1 MFIVG
6 IDVAKRNHE
15 VTVITSEGQ
24 VVQKAFSIRNN
35 CTGYNLMMGKLKKL
49 TNAKS
54 QLVFAMES
62 TAHYWL
68 ALYTRLRK
76 DGYKAIVLN
85 PIQTSAM
92 REMSIRKTKTDSK
105 DSFLIAE
112 LIRFGRYA
120 QSNVAHDKLQALKEL
135 CRNRYYLVDM
145 ASDLKRKAIAL
156 IDRIFPEYETQFD
169 SMFCKSSIAVLKK
182 YPTPKKL
189 SNANLSKLTE
199 ILWNSS
205 NGRFGE
211 WKAQELKTLA
221 RNSFGVE
228 DCEDTY
234 SMLLLTMLDEIQS
247 LTEKADGL
255 EKKISNLLKDFDS
268 TITSIPGIGPILGAC
283 ILSEIGDVT
292 RFRSADKLAAYI
304 GVDPSISQSGE
315 YTSDLAHMSKR
326 GSPYLRRAVWMA
338 SVVAVQ
344 RDPMFRAYY
353 DKKAAQGLKYMNIIG
368 HVTKKMTAV
377 IFAILRDNKV
387 YTPVLPDTV

>member
-6 IDVAKRNHE
+6 IDVAKRSHE

-35 CTGYNLMMGKLKKL
+35 CMGYNLMMEKLRKL
-49 TNAKS
+49 TNVKS
-54 QLVFAMES
+54 QIVFAVES

-120 QSNVAHDKLQALKEL
+120 QSNVAQDKLLALKEL

-156 IDRIFPEYETQFD
+156 IDRIFPEYETQFETI
-169 SMFCKSSIAVLKK
+169 FCKSSIAVLKK

-189 SNANLSKLTE
+189 AHANLSKLTE
-199 ILWNSS
+199 ILLDSS

-211 WKAQELKTLA
+211 WKAQELKSLA
-221 RNSFGVE
+221 RDSFGVE
-228 DCEDTY
+228 DCEDIY
-234 SMLLLTMLDEIQS
+234 AMLLLTMLDEIQS
-247 LTEKADGL
+247 LTEKADEL
-255 EKKISNLLKDFDS
+255 EKRISSLLKEFDS
-268 TITSIPGIGPILGAC
+268 TITSVPGIGPILGAC

-292 RFRSADKLAAYI
+292 RFRSADKLTAYI
-304 GVDPSISQSGE
+304 GVDPSVNQSGE
-315 YTSDLAHMSKR
+315 YISDHAHMSKR
-326 GSPYLRRAVWMA
+326 GSPCLRRAVWMA
-338 SVVAVQ
+338 SIVAVQ

-377 IFAILRDNKV
+377 IFAILRDNKI
-387 YTPVLPDTV
+387 YAPVLPDVS

>member
-6 IDVAKRNHE
+6 IDVAKRSHE
-15 VTVITSEGQ
+15 ATVITSEGQ

-35 CTGYNLMMGKLKKL
+35 CMGYNLMMEKLRKP
-49 TNAKS
+49 TNVKS
-54 QLVFAMES
+54 QIVFAMES

-112 LIRFGRYA
+112 L
-120 QSNVAHDKLQALKEL
+120 
-135 CRNRYYLVDM
+135 
-145 ASDLKRKAIAL
+145 
-156 IDRIFPEYETQFD
+156 
-169 SMFCKSSIAVLKK
+169 KK

-189 SNANLSKLTE
+189 
-199 ILWNSS
+199 
-205 NGRFGE
+205 
-211 WKAQELKTLA
+211 A
-221 RNSFGVE
+221 RDSFGVE
-228 DCEDTY
+228 DCEGIY

-247 LTEKADGL
+247 LTEKADEL
-255 EKKISNLLKDFDS
+255 EKRISSLLKEFDS
-268 TITSIPGIGPILGAC
+268 TITSVPGIGPILGAC

-292 RFRSADKLAAYI
+292 RFRSADKLTAYI
-304 GVDPSISQSGE
+304 GVDPSVNQSGE
-315 YTSDLAHMSKR
+315 YISDHAHMSKR

-338 SVVAVQ
+338 SIVAVQ

-353 DKKAAQGLKYMNIIG
+353 DKKAALYSFGEYPISALK
-368 HVTKKMTAV
+368 HFVK
-377 IFAILRDNKV
+377 
-387 YTPVLPDTV
+387 

>member
-6 IDVAKRNHE
+6 IDVAKRSHE

-35 CTGYNLMMGKLKKL
+35 CMGYNLMMEKLRKL
-49 TNAKS
+49 TNVKS
-54 QLVFAMES
+54 QIVFAVES

-112 LIRFGRYA
+112 L
-120 QSNVAHDKLQALKEL
+120 
-135 CRNRYYLVDM
+135 
-145 ASDLKRKAIAL
+145 
-156 IDRIFPEYETQFD
+156 
-169 SMFCKSSIAVLKK
+169 KK

-189 SNANLSKLTE
+189 
-199 ILWNSS
+199 
-205 NGRFGE
+205 
-211 WKAQELKTLA
+211 A
-221 RNSFGVE
+221 RDSFGVE
-228 DCEDTY
+228 DCEDIY

-247 LTEKADGL
+247 LTEKADEL
-255 EKKISNLLKDFDS
+255 EKRISSLLKEFDS
-268 TITSIPGIGPILGAC
+268 TITSVPGIGPILGAC

-292 RFRSADKLAAYI
+292 RFRPADKLAAYI
-304 GVDPSISQSGE
+304 GVDPSVNQSGE
-315 YTSDLAHMSKR
+315 YISDHAHMSKR

-338 SVVAVQ
+338 SIVAVQ

-353 DKKAAQGLKYMNIIG
+353 DKKAALYSFGEYPISALK
-368 HVTKKMTAV
+368 HFVK
-377 IFAILRDNKV
+377 
-387 YTPVLPDTV
+387 

>member
-1 MFIVG
+1 M
-6 IDVAKRNHE
+6 AKRSHE
-15 VTVITSEGQ
+15 ATVITSEGQ

-35 CTGYNLMMGKLKKL
+35 CMGYNLMMEKLRKP
-49 TNAKS
+49 TNVKS
-54 QLVFAMES
+54 QIVFAMES

-112 LIRFGRYA
+112 L
-120 QSNVAHDKLQALKEL
+120 
-135 CRNRYYLVDM
+135 
-145 ASDLKRKAIAL
+145 
-156 IDRIFPEYETQFD
+156 
-169 SMFCKSSIAVLKK
+169 KK
-182 YPTPKKL
+182 YPTSKKL
-189 SNANLSKLTE
+189 
-199 ILWNSS
+199 
-205 NGRFGE
+205 
-211 WKAQELKTLA
+211 A
-221 RNSFGVE
+221 RDSFGVE
-228 DCEDTY
+228 DCEGIY

-247 LTEKADGL
+247 LTEKADEL
-255 EKKISNLLKDFDS
+255 EKRISSLLKEFDS
-268 TITSIPGIGPILGAC
+268 TITSVPGIGPILGAC

-292 RFRSADKLAAYI
+292 RFRSADKLTAYI
-304 GVDPSISQSGE
+304 GVDPSVNQSGE
-315 YTSDLAHMSKR
+315 YISDHAHMSKR

-338 SVVAVQ
+338 SIVAVQ

-377 IFAILRDNKV
+377 IFAVLRDNKI
-387 YTPVLPDTV
+387 YAPVLPDVS

>member
-145 ASDLKRKAIAL
+145 ASDLKRKAISL

-169 SMFCKSSIAVLKK
+169 SIFCKSSIAVLKK

-211 WKAQELKTLA
+211 WKAQELKSLA
-221 RNSFGVE
+221 RDSFGVE

-247 LTEKADGL
+247 LTEKADEL

-315 YTSDLAHMSKR
+315 YTSDHAHMSKR

>member
-49 TNAKS
+49 TNVKS
-54 QLVFAMES
+54 QFVFAMES

-120 QSNVAHDKLQALKEL
+120 QSNVAQDKLQALKEL

-145 ASDLKRKAIAL
+145 ASDLKRKAISL

-315 YTSDLAHMSKR
+315 YTSDHAHMSKR

>member
-6 IDVAKRNHE
+6 IDVAKRSHE

-35 CTGYNLMMGKLKKL
+35 CMGYNLMMEKLRKL
-49 TNAKS
+49 TNVKS
-54 QLVFAMES
+54 QIVFAVES

-112 LIRFGRYA
+112 L
-120 QSNVAHDKLQALKEL
+120 
-135 CRNRYYLVDM
+135 
-145 ASDLKRKAIAL
+145 
-156 IDRIFPEYETQFD
+156 
-169 SMFCKSSIAVLKK
+169 KK

-189 SNANLSKLTE
+189 
-199 ILWNSS
+199 
-205 NGRFGE
+205 
-211 WKAQELKTLA
+211 A
-221 RNSFGVE
+221 RDSFGVE
-228 DCEDTY
+228 DCEGIY

-247 LTEKADGL
+247 LTEKADEL
-255 EKKISNLLKDFDS
+255 EKRISSLLKEFDS
-268 TITSIPGIGPILGAC
+268 TITSVPGIDPILGAC
-283 ILSEIGDVT
+283 VLSEIGDVT
-292 RFRSADKLAAYI
+292 RFRSTDKLAAYI
-304 GVDPSISQSGE
+304 GVDPSVNQSGE
-315 YTSDLAHMSKR
+315 YISDHAHMSKR

-338 SVVAVQ
+338 SIVAVQ

-353 DKKAAQGLKYMNIIG
+353 DKKAALYSFGEYPISALK
-368 HVTKKMTAV
+368 HFVK
-377 IFAILRDNKV
+377 
-387 YTPVLPDTV
+387 

>member
-145 ASDLKRKAIAL
+145 ASDLKRKAISL

-169 SMFCKSSIAVLKK
+169 SIFCKSSIAVLKK

-315 YTSDLAHMSKR
+315 YTSDHAHMSKR

>member
-6 IDVAKRNHE
+6 IDVAKRSHE

-35 CTGYNLMMGKLKKL
+35 CMGYNLMMEKLRKL
-49 TNAKS
+49 TNVKS
-54 QLVFAMES
+54 QIVFAVES

-120 QSNVAHDKLQALKEL
+120 QSNVAQDKLLALKEL

-156 IDRIFPEYETQFD
+156 IDRIFPEYETQFETI
-169 SMFCKSSIAVLKK
+169 FCKSSIAVLKK

-189 SNANLSKLTE
+189 AHANLSKLTE
-199 ILWNSS
+199 ILLDSS

-211 WKAQELKTLA
+211 WKAQELKSLA
-221 RNSFGVE
+221 RDSFGVE
-228 DCEDTY
+228 DCEDIY

-247 LTEKADGL
+247 LTEKADEL
-255 EKKISNLLKDFDS
+255 EKRISSLLKEFDS
-268 TITSIPGIGPILGAC
+268 TITSVPGIGPILGAC

-292 RFRSADKLAAYI
+292 RFRSADKLTAYI
-304 GVDPSISQSGE
+304 GVDPSVNQSGE
-315 YTSDLAHMSKR
+315 YISDHAHMCKR

-338 SVVAVQ
+338 SIVAVQ

-377 IFAILRDNKV
+377 IFAILRDNKI
-387 YTPVLPDTV
+387 YAPVLPDVS

>member
-6 IDVAKRNHE
+6 IDVAKRSHE

-35 CTGYNLMMGKLKKL
+35 CMGYNLMMEKLRKL
-49 TNAKS
+49 TNVKS
-54 QLVFAMES
+54 QIVFAVES

-112 LIRFGRYA
+112 L
-120 QSNVAHDKLQALKEL
+120 
-135 CRNRYYLVDM
+135 
-145 ASDLKRKAIAL
+145 
-156 IDRIFPEYETQFD
+156 
-169 SMFCKSSIAVLKK
+169 KK

-189 SNANLSKLTE
+189 
-199 ILWNSS
+199 
-205 NGRFGE
+205 
-211 WKAQELKTLA
+211 A
-221 RNSFGVE
+221 RDSFGVE
-228 DCEDTY
+228 DCEGIY

-247 LTEKADGL
+247 LTEKADEL
-255 EKKISNLLKDFDS
+255 EKRISSLLNEFDS
-268 TITSIPGIGPILGAC
+268 TITSVPGIGPILGAC

-292 RFRSADKLAAYI
+292 RFRSADKLTAYI
-304 GVDPSISQSGE
+304 GVDPSVNQSGE
-315 YTSDLAHMSKR
+315 YISDHAHMSKR

-338 SVVAVQ
+338 SIVAVQ

-353 DKKAAQGLKYMNIIG
+353 DKKAALYSFGEYPISALK
-368 HVTKKMTAV
+368 HFVK
-377 IFAILRDNKV
+377 
-387 YTPVLPDTV
+387 

>member
-49 TNAKS
+49 TNVKS
-54 QLVFAMES
+54 QFVFAMES

-120 QSNVAHDKLQALKEL
+120 QSNVAQDKLQALKEL

-145 ASDLKRKAIAL
+145 ASDLKRKAISL

-169 SMFCKSSIAVLKK
+169 SMFCKSSIAVLNK

-315 YTSDLAHMSKR
+315 YTSDHAHMSKR

>member
-49 TNAKS
+49 TNVKS
-54 QLVFAMES
+54 QFVFAMES

-145 ASDLKRKAIAL
+145 ASDLKRKAISL

-315 YTSDLAHMSKR
+315 YTSDHAHMSKR